1 MDGNLKSAALVE
13 LTIGDKK
20 IIGLGTKVDWG
31 FSNASSDIKHGVGGF
46 KSGRVAHDILYHFD
60 ISFNV
65 FDTSNYE
72 NGNFSLQELA
82 IGGGSQLRIS
92 KDSPNLNSSP
102 ETIFSGGADLFT
114 GVVSGGEDQS
124 VSPSNPVMQNFTLKA
139 FNRVYIPPTT

>member
-13 LTIGDKK
+13 LTIGDRT
-20 IIGLGTKVDWG
+20 IIGLGTSVEWST
-31 FSNASSDIKHGVGGF
+31 SNPAGDIKQGVGSL
-46 KSGRVAHDILYHFD
+46 KTGRVAHDILYHYD
-60 ISFNV
+60 ITFNV

-114 GVVSGGEDQS
+114 GVIAGSQNQS

-139 FNRVYIPPTT
+139 FDRVSIPPTT

>member
-72 NGNFSLQELA
+72 NGNFSLQELV

-102 ETIFSGGADLFT
+102 EIAKVFGISKTTPGGSHFCFHFKTFFAYHPPPRT
-114 GVVSGGEDQS
+114 GG
-124 VSPSNPVMQNFTLKA
+124 
-139 FNRVYIPPTT
+139 R